1 MKVPQL
7 DLKVQYASIRA
18 EAEAAILR
26 GLVSLNRKR
35 YEESIRHL
43 ITAKAR
49 LSEELRLQEAA
60 RRAKEKV
67 A

>member
-1 MKVPQL
+1 MV
-7 DLKVQYASIRA
+7 V
-18 EAEAAILR
+18 EAAAAILR